1 VTPTPNSWYVP
12 VKSMTERL
20 MAVSTISP
28 DIDGENRCADLIVQL
43 LTEPDAEGWSPPLQ
57 PLRWRTPDGRHN
69 VACLLRGA
77 HPSHSND
84 TLILMAH
91 YDVVGVDEFKSI
103 DPTGTGEIAFDPLR
117 LREALENA
125 LPQGA
130 AADALRDLRETWRFN
145 GQELPVWMFGRGSVD
160 MKSGVAIHIC
170 LMRAFAKT
178 PELLAG
184 NLLFLT
190 SPDEENESAGIL
202 SALPHLITL
211 RDDQR
216 LRYIGV
222 INDDYT
228 APRTGDERE
237 RYVYTGVVG
246 KLLPS
251 FYILG
256 DPTHVGEPF
265 RGIDANGI
273 AAELVRRLNLNPR
286 LSDSYPAGSDAPLE
300 VAVPPVTLKLR
311 DLKPSYN
318 VQTSAEAFIY
328 INWLTYSISPQT
340 ALELLHVEATEALK
354 SVFAE
359 RDARFQDFRG
369 KQPNP
374 KQYVPLVITFGD
386 LCQRVRQKRGWFGE
400 GGLAAFHDWF
410 DALVRGIAGEGSIPA
425 ATHKGD
431 AREISQQVVAR
442 LAAEAELSGPAVVLF
457 FSPPYYPHIQPQE
470 GALFDAIASVL
481 SEDSLNADGWIQ
493 LRGFYPYIA
502 DISYLQLDPTV
513 QAHLP
518 ALIDN
523 MPLYGHGYQLDF
535 ASMSALN
542 CPVCNI
548 GMWGKDAHGL
558 YERVHMPYSFRIV
571 PQVIYQTILQTFT
584 PDNTKPAR
592 LPRVDVKAETQTVP
606 VADVEP
612 LRLRVL
618 SEHGILQS
626 VLVHRPGVEIDLLEP
641 GNKDRLLFEDIPF
654 LRKMQLEHDAF
665 CDLMRAQGIEV
676 VYLST
681 LLRDLLAGEATRT
694 QVIRQVCGAAGQGG
708 LARILTDHYSTDELL
723 SILFSGVRASEIAA
737 RTGTALAGQGDDFF
751 LLEPIPNAYFTRD
764 PGAIISNGWVA
775 CKAHFDSRVRETV
788 LARLIAELHPRLA
801 GTDIIYGAREEEE
814 RPFTIEGGDI
824 HVINAETVII
834 GSSQRTRSET
844 VAKLAQRLFQA
855 GKVQRVYE
863 VDIPSDRRY
872 MHLDT
877 VFTIIARGVVV
888 VYPDVIDR
896 IDSIKRYEPV
906 LTSDGEMLAQPQ
918 RETRKLHTLL
928 SDEFGSPLTVVNTGN
943 NDARYA
949 AREQGADG
957 TNVFAIAPG
966 RVISY
971 DRNMHTNA
979 AMRSLGIEVLEIEG
993 SELVRGLG
1001 GPRCMAMPLRRA

>member
-1 VTPTPNSWYVP
+1 
-12 VKSMTERL
+12 MTERL
-20 MAVSTISP
+20 MAVSTVSP
-28 DIDGENRCADLIVQL
+28 DVDGENRCADLIIRL
-43 LTEPDAEGWSPPLQ
+43 LTEPDTDGWSPDIQ
-57 PLRWRTPDGRHN
+57 PMRWRTADGRHN
-69 VACLLRGA
+69 VACLLRGT
-77 HPSHSND
+77 HPNAAD
-84 TLILMAH
+84 NTLILMAH
-91 YDVVGVDEFKSI
+91 YDTVGVDEYKSI
-103 DPTGTGEIAFDPLR
+103 DPTATGEIAFDPSR
-117 LREALENA
+117 LRAAFENT
-125 LPQGA
+125 LPLGA

-145 GQELPVWMFGRGSVD
+145 GQELPAWMFGRGSVD

-170 LMRAFAKT
+170 LMRAFART
-178 PELLAG
+178 PHLLAG

-202 SALPHLITL
+202 GALPHLIAL
-211 RDDQR
+211 RDEQQ
-216 LRYIGV
+216 LNYLGV

-228 APRTGDERE
+228 APRTADHSE

-286 LSDSYPAGSDAPLE
+286 LSDSYPAGSDSPLE
-300 VAVPPVTLKLR
+300 IAVPPVTLKLR

-340 ALELLHVEATEALK
+340 ALDLLESEATEALK
-354 SVFAE
+354 AVFAD

-369 KQPNP
+369 KGPNP
-374 KQYVPLVITFGD
+374 KQYVPLVINFSE

-400 GGLAAFHDWF
+400 AGLASFNEWF
-410 DALVRGIAGEGSIPA
+410 AALVRTIAGDGVISA

-431 AREISQQVVAR
+431 AREISQQIVAR
-442 LAAEAELSGPAVVLF
+442 LAAEAELSGPAIVLF
-457 FSPPYYPHIQPQE
+457 FSPPYYPHIQPNE
-470 GALFDAIASVL
+470 GALIDAIKTVL
-481 SEDSLNADGWIQ
+481 DDPALNHDGAIQ

-502 DISYLQLDPTV
+502 DISYLQLDPGV
-513 QAHLP
+513 QTDLP
-518 ALIDN
+518 SLIDN
-523 MPLYGHGYQLDF
+523 MPLYGRGYQLDF

-558 YERVHMPYSFRIV
+558 YERVHMPYSFRTV
-571 PQVIYQTILQTFT
+571 PQLIYQTILHTFT
-584 PDNTKPAR
+584 PPSVKHSPQPTLSVTDEL
-592 LPRVDVKAETQTVP
+592 LPVS
-606 VADVEP
+606 VAVEVEP

-626 VLVHRPGVEIDLLEP
+626 VLVHRPGAEIDLLEP
-641 GNKDRLLFEDIPF
+641 GNKDHLLFEDIPF

-665 CDLMRAQGIEV
+665 CDLLRVQGIEV
-676 VYLST
+676 IYLEA
-681 LLRDLLAGEATRT
+681 LLRDLVTQDTTRA
-694 QVIRQVCGAAGQGG
+694 QVIRQVCAAAGQGG
-708 LARILTDHYSTDELL
+708 LARILLDHYTSDELL
-723 SILFSGVRASEIAA
+723 PLLFSGVRASEVAA
-737 RTGTALAGQGDDFF
+737 RTGTALAGQDGDFF

-764 PGAIISNGWVA
+764 PGAIISDGWVA

-824 HVINAETVII
+824 HILNAETVII

-844 VAKLAQRLFQA
+844 VAMLARRLFQA

-896 IDSIKRYEPV
+896 IDTIKRYEPV
-906 LTSDGEMLAQPQ
+906 LSTDGEMLAEVH
-918 RETRKLHTLL
+918 RESRKIHTVLA
-928 SDEFGSPLTVVNTGN
+928 DEFGSPLTVVNTGN

-971 DRNMHTNA
+971 DRNIHTNA